1 MTMQLQERETNP
13 DPGATFSVLV
23 GIAAFGIVY
32 WRFFMQDE
40 GNYYSPPTDDDDDKG
55 GAGLSVDPTSLV
67 IAPDCS
73 AVTYG
78 PDWWTL
84 VARPIVNVEVQQG
97 GGRVLYPPSLGFTS
111 LDALAREVLLPYGP
125 ECVPYIPWRD
135 SFLEAEPYPPIT
147 LNDDLKTA
155 ISKQQ
160 GWENHW
166 EGALGQWAGLHP
178 QVAAFVADLKNSIR
192 SASFANLGVNVDH
205 TPSDT
210 GQYSPGL
217 VPAELDA
224 YRNLGYDLVENVT
237 IDFQNHYNLVK
248 NYQTAGQWGA
258 AALNLGEDNVIDD
271 STRTALADATW
282 MNDRFGSW
290 MGLVETAANA

>member
-1 MTMQLQERETNP
+1 MTMQLQERERNP
-13 DPGATFSVLV
+13 DPAATLSVLV

-32 WRFFMQDE
+32 WRFFLQDE
-40 GNYYSPPTDDDDDKG
+40 DSYYVPPKKVEEP
-55 GAGLSVDPTSLV
+55 VDTATALEIS
-67 IAPDCS
+67 ADCS

-78 PDWWTL
+78 PDWGTL
-84 VARPIVNVEVQQG
+84 IALPLVNAQVQQG
-97 GGRVLYPPSLGFTS
+97 RGRVLYPPSLGDVS
-111 LDALAREVLLPYGP
+111 MDALARGVLLPYGP

-135 SFLEAEPYPPIT
+135 AFLEAEPYPTPS
-147 LNDDLKTA
+147 LNDDIKTA
-155 ISKQQ
+155 IANQH

-166 EGALGQWAGLHP
+166 DGALGQWAALHP
-178 QVAAFVADLKNSIR
+178 QVAALVADLKKSIR
-192 SASFANLGVNVDH
+192 SASFANLGVDVNH
-205 TPSDT
+205 LPSDT

-217 VPAELDA
+217 VAAELDA
-224 YRNLGYDLVENVT
+224 FRKLGYDLVSSVT

-258 AALNLGEDNVIDD
+258 AALNLGEDNIIAD
-271 STRTALADATW
+271 STRAALADALW